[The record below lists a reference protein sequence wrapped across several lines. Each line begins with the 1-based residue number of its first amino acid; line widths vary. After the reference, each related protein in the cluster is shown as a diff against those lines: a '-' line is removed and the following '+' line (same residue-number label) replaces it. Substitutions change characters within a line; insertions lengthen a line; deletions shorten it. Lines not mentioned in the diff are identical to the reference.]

1 MTEHDGNG
9 MEEGMEIVP
18 GLSWDEVHVLH
29 ISHTG
34 AVLCIC
40 D

>member
-29 ISHTG
+29 YQPHWCY
-34 AVLCIC
+34 ALHL
-40 D
+40 